1 MRTVI
6 YSAIIGAILGSS
18 FVYITLEDG
27 FAYPYSW
34 GLVDGWVFRK
44 IFTNTNTIWNNLSLF
59 LHDISDIILIPTIT
73 PLRQEKQDLYGQI
86 LIYTYYYLNCRNV
99 LMDDECDNRES
110 RGTFSMREFLIN
122 AIIIFTLG
130 LFATVPVM
138 ILLWALGLVQLWKI
152 LNGQ

>member
-1 MRTVI
+1 MRIVI
-6 YSAIIGAILGSS
+6 YSAIIGAILGTS

-34 GLVDGWVFRK
+34 GLVDGWFY
-44 IFTNTNTIWNNLSLF
+44 IFLF
-59 LHDISDIILIPTIT
+59 LRADYVYSSHGIFWSSHIIPTTNI
-73 PLRQEKQDLYGQI
+73 LRKEVKYDLYGQI

-99 LMDDECDNRES
+99 LMDSECDNRES

-130 LFATVPVM
+130 LFAMVPVM
-138 ILLWALGLVQLWKI
+138 ILLWALGFTQL
-152 LNGQ
+152 